1 MARQSRIGHRTG
13 IHDNNA
19 ASLRPSHP
27 VGYALPMPTRK
38 KADEDAAV
46 DANKLKR
53 ETAGRYTTAD
63 GRFTVEQ
70 GSGGWMITDAEQTNE
85 LGLPLV
91 RGPFGTLDVARDGL
105 DAAREGQAPTSELAG
120 RMAELKGRGGEAK
133 ASDRG
138 RRRRAGRGAG
148 REAADAEVAEDLQP
162 PKPVEIREFRARD
175 VDELKRL
182 WADSGI
188 DTSDDAATLKR
199 LAERNPGLLL
209 VATQD
214 KAVIG
219 SALGA
224 WDGRRGWIYHVAAAR
239 EQRRSGVATRLVREV
254 EERLR
259 AQGAQKVNVV
269 VRDDNP
275 AAALFWEAAGYER
288 MPTRMFRR
296 DLGE

>member
-1 MARQSRIGHRTG
+1 
-13 IHDNNA
+13 
-19 ASLRPSHP
+19 
-27 VGYALPMPTRK
+27 MPTRT
-38 KADEDAAV
+38 KADEDRAT
-46 DANKLKR
+46 DPNKLKR
-53 ETAGRYTTAD
+53 ETAGRYATAD

-91 RGPFGTLDVARDGL
+91 RGPFATLDDARGGL
-105 DAAREGQAPTSELAG
+105 AAAREGQAPASELAG
-120 RMAELKGRGGEAK
+120 RIAELKDRGGEAK
-133 ASDRG
+133 ETGRP
-138 RRRRAGRGAG
+138 RRRRAGRRAEA
-148 REAADAEVAEDLQP
+148 EAADGEEPEEEEPAA
-162 PKPVEIREFRARD
+162 PVEIREFRPRD
-175 VDELKRL
+175 VDDLRRL
-182 WADSGI
+182 WAESGI
-188 DTSDDAATLKR
+188 NTSDDTASLKR

-214 KAVIG
+214 KAVVG

-259 AQGAQKVNVV
+259 AQGARKINVV

-275 AAALFWEAAGYER
+275 SAALFWEAAGYDR
-288 MPTRMFRR
+288 APMRLFRR
-296 DLGE
+296 DLCE